1 MAEGHVFSSSER
13 QSILDC
19 QGSQEIPTASIINNK
34 SSKGL
39 HFDEIKKQFKWY
51 EKVEEL
57 VIYVEDQV
65 GLLGT
70 WSVKNNCKLHVFE
83 ALDNAVTLNWY
94 CSTSTVQ
101 VQGSSK
107 ESLVEKMSE
116 AAIRITS
123 NAFEENDAAD
133 DNATVLGDISQCQGC
148 TLLRQ

>member
-1 MAEGHVFSSSER
+1 M
-13 QSILDC
+13 
-19 QGSQEIPTASIINNK
+19 
-34 SSKGL
+34 